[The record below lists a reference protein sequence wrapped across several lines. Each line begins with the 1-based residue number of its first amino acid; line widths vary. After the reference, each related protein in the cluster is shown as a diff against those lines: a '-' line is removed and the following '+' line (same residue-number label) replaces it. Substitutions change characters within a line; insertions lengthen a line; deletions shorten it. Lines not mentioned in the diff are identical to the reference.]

1 MVLGRQGPKS
11 FFGELAVMGT
21 GKWQIRKRSVR
32 AKTTCHLSVLTKF
45 ALDELRYDYPEL
57 NAQLFKV
64 ASQHATDAG
73 FDVDD
78 EIEDVGRQESQF
90 ATENDLN
97 QLHVKMDHIIRLLG
111 GTLSQDSRSS
121 GHDSPGGSAESRR
134 HLTQNVTD
142 IISHAAGSA
151 LQSAQPAT
159 LATTREVPG
168 DACHVEARHALGDVH
183 MALSGQRAQTPTQ
196 RLESQDEGTLLRSLS
211 ASPSTSTCGATT
223 KSTPPEALAG
233 TVLHVRRVGVHGWD
247 GTPEGTG
254 TYEDEQTLV
263 SLFSQFGDC
272 VSAVV
277 RHRVATSSQGHINT
291 SWGAQ
296 H

>member
-90 ATENDLN
+90 ATKNDLN

-111 GTLSQDSRSS
+111 QDSRSS
-121 GHDSPGGSAESRR
+121 GHDSPGSGISE
-134 HLTQNVTD
+134 NVTD
-142 IISHAAGSA
+142 VISHAAGSA

-168 DACHVEARHALGDVH
+168 DTYRVEARHALGDVH
-183 MALSGQRAQTPTQ
+183 MELSGQRAQTPTPQ
-196 RLESQDEGTLLRSLS
+196 RLERQDEGMLRSLS

-223 KSTPPEALAG
+223 KSTPSEALAG
-233 TVLHVRRVGVHGWD
+233 TVLHVRRVGVYGWD